1 MNYILATLA
10 VVINRLKK
18 EAVSQLETVFLC
30 FFYVFFLHKRLIFCI
45 FISDLQMIIY
55 EIQALQS

>member
-1 MNYILATLA
+1 MK
-10 VVINRLKK
+10 NRE

-55 EIQALQS
+55 EIQALQSTSNHTFTLFV